1 MNAPTVSSKEIVRDL
16 LSRLPEQISLKDI
29 AREIEFIAAVREGL
43 AELDAG
49 QSIAIDNVERDL
61 RTWLVQ

>member
-1 MNAPTVSSKEIVRDL
+1 MNAPAVSNKEIVRDL

-43 AELDAG
+43 TELDAG
-49 QSIAIDNVERDL
+49 QSIAIDDVERDL